1 MILTHNLVDLWG
13 TAYLL
18 VIRKTTTVKHGGEV
32 GSYTLLELIGRLGY
46 LDCVNHYRTNMVPIR

>member
-1 MILTHNLVDLWG
+1 MILTRYLVDLWG

-32 GSYTLLELIGRLGY
+32 GSYALFEFIGRLGY
-46 LDCVNHYRTNMVPIR
+46 L

>member
-18 VIRKTTTVKHGGEV
+18 VIRKTIIVKHGGEV
-32 GSYTLLELIGRLGY
+32 GSYALLEFIGRLGY
-46 LDCVNHYRTNMVPIR
+46 L